1 MSCWH
6 FTVVLRIPA
15 SALGF
20 KYLREWNEFL
30 KKHEDDFSWEED
42 CFCESL
48 SLDFPDIFSWGETIN
63 SYTDR
68 QLDQRDPEHP
78 DIVPGPFLDYYLR
91 DDYPLMLD
99 DNSFGADNY
108 IRCLDEDEMKQYLPI
123 YQSLFPHLTLKDME
137 NVRECVFEYYDGS
150 DAPYLYSFGW
160 D

>member
-6 FTVVLRIPA
+6 FTAVLRIPA
-15 SALGF
+15 LALGF

-30 KKHEDDFSWEED
+30 EKHEDDFRREED

-48 SLDFPDIFSWGETIN
+48 SEDFPLLFSWGETIN
-63 SYTDR
+63 RYTDR
-68 QLDQRDPEHP
+68 KLDQRDPEHP

-91 DDYPLMLD
+91 DDYLLMPD
-99 DNSFGADNY
+99 DNRFGEENY
-108 IRCLDEDEMKQYLPI
+108 IRCLDEDEMKNYLPI
-123 YQSLFPHLTLKDME
+123 YQSLFPHFTLKDME

-160 D
+160 Y